1 MNKLLLALGG
11 LALMTAAAPVARA
24 GAMDSTH
31 TQNPQQT
38 GPQALPV
45 QDMTAGQFNSLFKPL
60 DSASAMSSP
69 FQLVGTTNSG
79 VVESQVFQGTGAAA
93 GYYAYAYQLGVS
105 NASSTTGEPIQVKA
119 ASWNFNATPQGTN
132 LLGHGT
138 TYGYVVKDG
147 TVGGLTAPSA
157 PSGQA
162 IQIPSTLSWQAGKT
176 TGNLTAQYYDANT
189 GASSLAAGNNGATF
203 VVLTKQLFNTQLAGI
218 LSPDPQTGAPP
229 SVYAP
234 TGGPIEPIPIPEP
247 ATLLA
252 WAGLAGGLALAR
264 RVRRARVA

>member
-1 MNKLLLALGG
+1 MNKLSLALGAG
-11 LALMTAAAPVARA
+11 LALLTAAAPVAHA
-24 GAMDSTH
+24 GAIDSTQA
-31 TQNPQQT
+31 TTPT

-45 QDMTAGQFNSLFKPL
+45 QEMTAGQFNTLFTPL
-60 DSASAMSSP
+60 DNAGALSSP
-69 FQLVGTTNSG
+69 FQLVGTSNSG
-79 VVESQVFQGTGAAA
+79 VVESQVFKGTGAAD

-105 NASSTTGEPIQVKA
+105 NVSTGDEPIQVKA

-132 LLGHGT
+132 LLGQGT
-138 TYGYVVKDG
+138 TYGYVIKDG

-157 PSGQA
+157 PDGQM
-162 IQIPSTLSWQAGKT
+162 IQVPSTLSWQAGKT

-189 GASSLAAGNNGATF
+189 GASSLSAGNNGATF
-203 VVLTKQLFNTQLAGI
+203 VVLTKQLFNTQYAGI

-247 ATLLA
+247 TTLLA

-264 RVRRARVA
+264 RVRRARAV